1 MNTTVSLS
9 NNTHVNNVY
18 DINHTQ
24 PSVNPTAQA
33 PEISV
38 PSISSAAMLVELSIS
53 TWTGRKLDK
62 RASKDVVASNHAD
75 AGIAT
80 VNKKL
85 LGDSTELSAVQK
97 FTANARN
104 IHYAMTMPWSD
115 TGLRLLPTA
124 QFFKYQEQMTALQQ
138 EYEDLVAQF
147 LDSYDWSIAQVHTKL
162 GGLFN
167 PDEYPSRDS
176 LEHKFKFRM
185 NYMPLPEAGD
195 FRVDVGNDAAEQLT
209 THYQSYY
216 ADQLANAMG
225 DVWKRAHTA
234 LAKMSERL
242 DYQTDEN
249 KKIFRDSLVDNVLDI
264 VELLSVCNVTHD
276 TQMEAMR
283 AKLEDT
289 LRGVTPEALR
299 EDSYLRATTKRAV
312 DEAIAALPSL
322 DM

>member
-1 MNTTVSLS
+1 MT
-9 NNTHVNNVY
+9 NVY
-18 DINHTQ
+18 ALNTQ
-24 PSVNPTAQA
+24 ANVAPPTPPQ
-33 PEISV
+33 ISA

-62 RASKDVVASNHAD
+62 RASKEVIQSNHAD

-85 LGDSTELSAVQK
+85 LGDSAELSAVQK

-138 EYEDLVAQF
+138 EYERLVAEF

-167 PDEYPSRDS
+167 PDEYPTRES
-176 LEHKFKFRM
+176 LGDKFRFRM

-195 FRVDVGNDAAEQLT
+195 FRVDVGNDAAQQLT
-209 THYQSYY
+209 THYATYY
-216 ADQLANAMG
+216 QDQLTNAMN
-225 DVWKRAHTA
+225 DVWRRAHAA

-242 DYQTDEN
+242 DYQSDEN
-249 KKIFRDSLVDNVLDI
+249 KKIFRDSLVENVLDI
-264 VELLSVCNVTHD
+264 VELLAVCNVTHD

-322 DM
+322 DI